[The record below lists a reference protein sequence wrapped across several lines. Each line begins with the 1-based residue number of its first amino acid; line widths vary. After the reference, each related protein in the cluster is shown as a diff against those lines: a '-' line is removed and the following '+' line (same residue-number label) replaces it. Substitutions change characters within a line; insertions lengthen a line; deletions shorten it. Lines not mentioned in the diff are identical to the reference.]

1 MIRIRRGAIP
11 DWIPALGVLLVL
23 VVLWWILKGRPLTDF
38 DVQGILVTALPV
50 TLVTLGQYFVIMSN
64 GFDLSLGPLASITSS
79 ITAGLLGVN
88 AGLSFAVCLLAAV
101 AAGLVNGILV
111 GVLRIQPLVATLA
124 TMSIWQGAALLILPQ
139 AGGVI
144 PLEWGMGV
152 TRSLLPYV
160 PVAGIL
166 LVIAA
171 LLAIWFMRSRN
182 GLHLRAIGGN
192 TVSAAATGVKVVP
205 IVVLAYVV
213 ASLYAGAGGI
223 VLTMANSSGS
233 PTAGNSFILSS
244 IAGVAIGGIAMSGGQ
259 GSPVSAVFGALTL
272 AVIGQVLYF
281 SGLSSFYTSLF
292 SGIILIVAII
302 VAVVLSKVRSWR
314 DELGT

>member
-38 DVQGILVTALPV
+38 DIQGILVTALPV

-192 TVSAAATGVKVVP
+192 PVSAAATGVKVVP
-205 IVVLAYVV
+205 IIVLAYVV